1 MGNHFEGTTNWTD
14 LDVSALASQWLI
26 FMYVLFGG
34 TPYIVTM
41 LMLRKQKDEDTSS
54 HDYDWRSTG
63 GCVLIT
69 SFASWHILDTWF
81 LHNQGATWRW
91 RSVALQKATQVP
103 SELVLPGPAWNR
115 GEREFP
121 FGMELSNWNRPCDAH
136 LQLFD
141 FCKDSPNT
149 CWLNSKL

>member
-54 HDYDWRSTG
+54 HDYMTEDQLVG
-63 GCVLIT
+63 VFF
-69 SFASWHILDTWF
+69 FASWHILDILDSYIIRGPLGGGYPWRCRRRLKCPVSWF
-81 LHNQGATWRW
+81 FLDR
-91 RSVALQKATQVP
+91 
-103 SELVLPGPAWNR
+103 PGTGVSGNSRLEWNSGTGIAPAM
-115 GEREFP
+115 P
-121 FGMELSNWNRPCDAH
+121 ISNFLIFVKTAQIPAD
-136 LQLFD
+136 
-141 FCKDSPNT
+141 
-149 CWLNSKL
+149 